1 MFNFIYNRPRSIKH
15 IENELFGAL
24 DFMMIG
30 DFYEASLMK
39 DNWIFQNVK
48 DNVNALAPN
57 FLANIC
63 PMLWT

>member
-1 MFNFIYNRPRSIKH
+1 
-15 IENELFGAL
+15 
-24 DFMMIG
+24 
-30 DFYEASLMK
+30 MK